1 MVTYIVYGADY
12 CPWCVKAYKL
22 LKSKNISF
30 IKRDPRE
37 IGATMI
43 PQIYRKVGGYSE
55 LENMFKRIDLRA
67 VKKPSNRK
75 SVKKPS
81 TRKSVK
87 KPSTRKSVKKTVK
100 KK

>member
-37 IGATMI
+37 IGATTI

-67 VKKPSNRK
+67 VKKPNRK

-81 TRKSVK
+81 NRKSVK

>member
-37 IGATMI
+37 IRATTI
-43 PQIYRKVGGYSE
+43 PQIYQKVGGYTE
-55 LENMFKRIDLRA
+55 LENILKRRPT
-67 VKKPSNRK
+67 KKTA
-75 SVKKPS
+75 KK
-81 TRKSVK
+81 TA
-87 KPSTRKSVKKTVK
+87 KKTVSK
-100 KK
+100 K

>member
-67 VKKPSNRK
+67 AKKPTGK
-75 SVKKPS
+75 SVKKPF